1 MKMLAPRRA
10 VRALLAL
17 MVLLAPLSAWTAAVP
32 AGGGTRA
39 ERAIVHTMSRGEQ
52 VVLADR
58 QPLLRAVV
66 DRRGD
71 VGRSRS
77 VLLGILVGAALLGG
91 QKAAAGE
98 LVLADEQGARLRLGS
113 AALSG
118 GVVGDARAELD
129 PQFQTRWQVAIEFR
143 DTGGRQWAQ
152 LTGKAA
158 CEPAGDPGRRVAIV
172 LDRQVISSPQVDPSV
187 RCGQG
192 ISGGTTV
199 ITGDF
204 TDKEA
209 RDLALLIRA
218 GALPVPVQVVD

>member
-71 VGRSRS
+71 LGRSRS
-77 VLLGILVGAALLGG
+77 VLLGILVGAALLGVTWRWRG
-91 QKAAAGE
+91 
-98 LVLADEQGARLRLGS
+98 R
-113 AALSG
+113 G
-118 GVVGDARAELD
+118 G
-129 PQFQTRWQVAIEFR
+129 WAI
-143 DTGGRQWAQ
+143 
-152 LTGKAA
+152 
-158 CEPAGDPGRRVAIV
+158 PVGRRYAAPAYA
-172 LDRQVISSPQVDPSV
+172 S
-187 RCGQG
+187 
-192 ISGGTTV
+192 
-199 ITGDF
+199 
-204 TDKEA
+204 
-209 RDLALLIRA
+209 RA
-218 GALPVPVQVVD
+218 PPRLETA

>member
-1 MKMLAPRRA
+1 
-10 VRALLAL
+10 
-17 MVLLAPLSAWTAAVP
+17 
-32 AGGGTRA
+32 
-39 ERAIVHTMSRGEQ
+39 MSRHLGWR
-52 VVLADR
+52 LF
-58 QPLLRAVV
+58 AVIV
-66 DRRGD
+66 
-71 VGRSRS
+71 
-77 VLLGILVGAALLGG
+77 
-91 QKAAAGE
+91 
-98 LVLADEQGARLRLGS
+98 RLGS

-218 GALPVPVQVVD
+218 G